1 MTKTRKRQQEEYSPL
16 QVAALFCVVV
26 GVGQLAATYYG
37 TIDLIGG
44 YASGIIILAAGVTL
58 FAFDKAPDETLGILK
73 AFLNFV
79 HRIFKIFVDFV
90 KSLLSK
96 E

>member
-1 MTKTRKRQQEEYSPL
+1 MTKIKKGEQEEYSPL

-37 TIDLIGG
+37 ALDLIGG
-44 YASGIIILAAGVTL
+44 YVSGIIILAAGITL
-58 FAFDKAPDETLGILK
+58 FAFDKAPNETLRILK
-73 AFLNFV
+73 AFLSFV
-79 HRIFKIFVDFV
+79 HKIFKIFVDFV

-96 E
+96 K